1 MRFLGECVETSG
13 SIPASHSPF
22 LPSKGREWNLAFLR
36 RSDSVPDFWEK
47 PLAKLYLS
55 SEGQVRVE
63 AGRSLLP
70 MYNSSPWVWSGPGDW
85 TSVKRIQR

>member
-13 SIPASHSPF
+13 NIPASPLSFPPSERQRMELS
-22 LPSKGREWNLAFLR
+22 LPKKIRILFQISG
-36 RSDSVPDFWEK
+36 EK

-63 AGRSLLP
+63 AGRSLP